1 MTSLPSSLCWQKNT
15 EFVWMFTLKLIY
27 MWLGR
32 NCDPQFPSN
41 FWFRDPY
48 LALYYS
54 YYNDRKCFLNQNF
67 FKYERIIQIWNVTT
81 TTLTRMHSSRMCTA
95 RSLVI
100 SRSISYLRGSPGCR
114 PPLSWMQI
122 PLDADPHSQ
131 CMLGNQPPLPS
142 ARWEAKPLPSVN
154 RQTGVKTLPS

>member
-1 MTSLPSSLCWQKNT
+1 MTSLPSSLYWQKIQNLF
-15 EFVWMFTLKLIY
+15 ECFTLKLIY

-54 YYNDRKCFLNQNF
+54 YYNGKECFLNQNF

-100 SRSISYLRGSPGCR
+100 SRSISYISGG
-114 PPLSWMQI
+114 
-122 PLDADPHSQ
+122 PLDADPPSPGCKFPWMQ
-131 CMLGNQPPLPS
+131 TPIPSACWETNPPLPS
-142 ARWEAKPLPSVN
+142 ARWEAKPLPPPWTD
-154 RQTGVKTLPS
+154 RQV